1 MHNTQKSHD
10 WCHSV
15 QQRAVEERC
24 KNAWFARSEYEKT
37 NLSGISF
44 LYDDII
50 VVHNPATL
58 KIVWICH
65 VNWDVVLQVVLW
77 SGWITGTNATFS
89 PKICTILTM
98 RRQHVNH
105 YRLPCWSSVT
115 KRNRWTWFN
124 SQPTFAVISTSVLT
138 PVFIL
143 VQKWL
148 RKQVQGKG
156 YFWIGLTDEEEEN
169 VWRWI
174 DGTEPAF
181 TYVLNSTVACWFCL
195 SEINTNNIISLPSRS
210 PAACGSLAS
219 LTTGATI
226 VTSVE
231 RTVQGSSMMPCG
243 MTSSVKIS

>member
-1 MHNTQKSHD
+1 MHSTQKSHN

-24 KNAWFARSEYEKT
+24 KNAWFACSEYEKT

-44 LYDDII
+44 LWRHHCSSSSSDTKNSVTLTGI
-50 VVHNPATL
+50 VVS
-58 KIVWICH
+58 
-65 VNWDVVLQVVLW
+65 QVVLW

-89 PKICTILTM
+89 PKICTTLTV
-98 RRQHVNH
+98 RRQHVKH
-105 YRLPCWSSVT
+105 CRLPCWSSVT

-124 SQPTFAVISTSVLT
+124 SQPTFAMINMSVLT

-156 YFWIGLTDEEEEN
+156 YFWMGLTDEEEEN

-195 SEINTNNIISLPSRS
+195 SEIDTNNIISFPSRS

-219 LTTGATI
+219 LTTGATAM
-226 VTSVE
+226 TSAE
-231 RTVQGSSMMPCG
+231 RTVQASSMKPCG